1 MGTIAEG
8 GVGGDCEVCRRRG
21 GSVSSRPPEGRE
33 HCWDVGTK
41 ELPEVSFPFCLFP
54 LVLTFPP
61 SLYPNRRS
69 DTHFPPPVFHPHA
82 PYSHTCLPLTFF
94 FFKYPKLRP
103 ILAFLLGLDHPVR
116 TKITRLF
123 RGRKKR
129 KKKKK
134 NN

>member
-1 MGTIAEG
+1 MQKEW
-8 GVGGDCEVCRRRG
+8 G

-94 FFKYPKLRP
+94 FKYPKLRP

-116 TKITRLF
+116 TKTQACLGEKKER
-123 RGRKKR
+123 RRRKTTENKVII
-129 KKKKK
+129 KEGA
-134 NN
+134 

>member
-8 GVGGDCEVCRRRG
+8 GGDCEVCRRSGG

-94 FFKYPKLRP
+94 FFNIPNSALSSP
-103 ILAFLLGLDHPVR
+103 FSWVLIILLGQRHKLV
-116 TKITRLF
+116 
-123 RGRKKR
+123 
-129 KKKKK
+129 
-134 NN
+134 